1 MSRYFN
7 LALCMFLFCCAAH
20 AEPQESPPS
29 VEKLVIASTR
39 NFDEG
44 TFPRDKN
51 WQGLYCKM
59 LDCEIIDTKVMV
71 TTSSAKNVL
80 DEDESLDVLSVNG
93 EPLAL
98 FPLALFKLGKVTTWY
113 RAMDSSYESG
123 QYLKLKKLGKWQMP
137 WGAQPLTI
145 SWVKTPE
152 GLKRYHISDGVTKQF
167 MFMLDSEGHY
177 GGDTIPVIHWVGDLD
192 GDGKIDILLSI
203 PDDNCG
209 FDERLYLSSNAGNG
223 KLLYKAAQ
231 LKGRE
236 AACGC

>member
-1 MSRYFN
+1 MSRHIN
-7 LALCMFLFCCAAH
+7 LVLCICLCCCAAH
-20 AEPQESPPS
+20 AESQESHPS
-29 VEKLVIASTR
+29 VAQLVIATTLKY
-39 NFDEG
+39 DKG

-59 LDCEIIDTKVMV
+59 LDCEIIDVKVAV

-80 DEDESLDVLSVNG
+80 DEDEYFDVLSVNG

-98 FPLALFKLGKVTTWY
+98 FPLASFKLGKVTTWY
-113 RAMDSSYESG
+113 RATDSSYESG

-152 GLKRYHISDGVTKQF
+152 GLMRYHISDGVTKQF

-177 GGDTIPVIHWVGDLD
+177 GGDTIPVILWGGDLD

-231 LKGRE
+231 LTGRE